1 MIRTI
6 FTISYLLF
14 VALFATLR
22 AQEVWSLQKC
32 IDYAQDNNIKIKQ
45 GVITTEYQQNQLKQ
59 TKFSRLPNL
68 NGSMSQNFYFGRS
81 LLGDNS
87 YADNNSSGS
96 RFGLSTDVPVYQGG
110 RITNNISKLE
120 LDFQASIE
128 DLAKAK
134 SDISVNIASTF
145 LEILYAKD
153 LVKVSEDQLTVT
165 NLQIKQINEKVEAG
179 SLARGSLLEIQAQ
192 SAGEELNLV
201 NAKNQLQLAKLKLTQ
216 LLEIPLKDDFDVE
229 VPTLPEISAEASIV
243 GSDDVYKSALTTRPE
258 IKGADLRLQS
268 SQFQLKIAKGALY
281 PTLSLYASADYS
293 YNNKNQL
300 VNRDP
305 VTGDVISVSN
315 IDFFKQLKSFQSKSV
330 GMQVSIP
337 IFTRFANKIQI
348 DNARLQVL
356 NTELELESTKKLLRS
371 DIETAQTSA
380 IAALNRFNSNQKAVS
395 SMKEAFRYSEEK
407 FGVGLVNAV
416 EYNTA
421 KTKLAKSESDLL
433 QAKYEFIFRTKILD
447 FYRGLPLTL

>member
-6 FTISYLLF
+6 FTITYLLF
-14 VALFATLR
+14 VSLFAVLQ

-32 IDYAQDNNIKIKQ
+32 ITYALDNNIKIKQ

-59 TKFSRLPNL
+59 TKNSRLPNL
-68 NGSMSQNFYFGRS
+68 NGQISQSLSFGRT
-81 LLGDNS
+81 LTFPENTYKDINS
-87 YADNNSSGS
+87 AQTD
-96 RFGLSTDVPVYQGG
+96 FGLSTNVPIFQGFQ
-110 RITNNISKLE
+110 ITNNISKLE
-120 LDFQASIE
+120 LDLQASLE

-134 SDISVNIASTF
+134 SDISVNIASTY
-145 LEILYAKD
+145 LEILFAKD

-165 NLQIKQINEKVEAG
+165 NLQIKQTNEKVEAG

-192 SAGEELNLV
+192 AAGEELNLV
-201 NAKNQLQLAKLKLTQ
+201 NAKNQLQLAKLRLTQ
-216 LLEIPLKDDFDVE
+216 LLELALNDSFDVE

-243 GSDDVYKSALTTRPE
+243 SSVEVYKSALLTRPE
-258 IKGADLRLQS
+258 IKGADLRYQS
-268 SQFQLKIAKGALY
+268 SQYQLKMAKGALY
-281 PTLSLYASADYS
+281 PTVSAYANFYDL
-293 YNNKNQL
+293 YNNQNSTSFSDQIRNNQ
-300 VNRDP
+300 R
-305 VTGDVISVSN
+305 
-315 IDFFKQLKSFQSKSV
+315 KSLGAQ
-330 GMQVSIP
+330 MNIP
-337 IFTRFANKIQI
+337 IFTRFLNKIQI

-356 NTELELESTKKLLRS
+356 NFELELENSKKLLRS
-371 DIETAQTSA
+371 DIETAQTTA

>member
-14 VALFATLR
+14 VALFATLQ

-59 TKFSRLPNL
+59 AKFTRLPNL
-68 NGSMSQNFYFGRS
+68 NGQLSQGFSFGRN
-81 LLGDNS
+81 LTYPENTYKDV
-87 YADNNSSGS
+87 NSSQTD
-96 RFGLSTDVPVYQGG
+96 FGLSTNIPVFQGFY
-110 RITNNISKLE
+110 ITNNISKLE
-120 LDFQASIE
+120 LDLQASIE
-128 DLAKAK
+128 DLSKAK

-145 LEILYAKD
+145 LEILFAKD
-153 LVKVSEDQLTVT
+153 LVKVSEDQLLVT
-165 NLQIKQINEKVEAG
+165 NLQIKQITEKVEAG
-179 SLARGSLLEIQAQ
+179 SLARGSLLEIEAQA
-192 SAGEELNLV
+192 AGEELNLV
-201 NAKNQLQLAKLKLTQ
+201 NAQNQLKIARLRLTQ
-216 LLEIPLKDDFDVE
+216 LLELPSNDDFDVE
-229 VPTLPEISAEASIV
+229 VPALPEISAQASIV
-243 GSDDVYKSALTTRPE
+243 SAGEVYKSAVLTRPE
-258 IKGADLRLQS
+258 IRGADLRYQS
-268 SQFQLKIAKGALY
+268 SQFQLKMAKSALY
-281 PTLSLYASADYS
+281 PTISAYASFNDL
-293 YNNKNQL
+293 YNNQNTNSFSDQIKNNQ
-300 VNRDP
+300 R
-305 VTGDVISVSN
+305 
-315 IDFFKQLKSFQSKSV
+315 KSIGAQ
-330 GMQVSIP
+330 MNIP
-337 IFTRFANKIQI
+337 IFTRFQNKLQI
-348 DNARLQVL
+348 DNSRLQVL
-356 NTELELESTKKLLRS
+356 NTELELENTKKLLRS

>member
-6 FTISYLLF
+6 FTITYLLF
-14 VALFATLR
+14 AMLFASAQ
-22 AQEVWSLQKC
+22 AQEIWSLQKC
-32 IDYAQDNNIKIKQ
+32 IDYALDNNIKIKQ

-68 NGSMSQNFYFGRS
+68 NGQVSQNLSFGRT
-81 LLGDNS
+81 LIFPENTYKDINS
-87 YADNNSSGS
+87 AQTD
-96 RFGLSTDVPVYQGG
+96 FGLGTSVPIFQGFQ
-110 RITNNISKLE
+110 ITNNISKLE
-120 LDFQASIE
+120 LDFQASVE

-145 LEILYAKD
+145 LEILFAKD

-165 NLQIKQINEKVEAG
+165 NLQIKQINEKVDAG

-192 SAGEELNLV
+192 AAGEELNLV
-201 NAKNQLQLAKLKLTQ
+201 NAKNQLQLAKLRLTQ
-216 LLEIPLKDDFDVE
+216 LLELPIIDNFDVE
-229 VPTLPEISAEASIV
+229 VPLLPEISAQASIISS
-243 GSDDVYKSALTTRPE
+243 GEVYKSALLTRPE
-258 IKGADLRLQS
+258 IKGADMRYQS
-268 SQFQLKIAKGALY
+268 SQYQLKMAKGTLY
-281 PTLSLYASADYS
+281 PTVSLYANLSTL
-293 YNNKNQL
+293 YNNQRDISFSEQLRVNQ
-300 VNRDP
+300 RK
-305 VTGDVISVSN
+305 G
-315 IDFFKQLKSFQSKSV
+315 V
-330 GMQVSIP
+330 GAQMNIP
-337 IFTRFANKIQI
+337 IFTRFQNKLQI

-356 NTELELESTKKLLRS
+356 NTELEFESTKKLLRS
-371 DIETAQTSA
+371 DIETAQTNA
-380 IAALNRFNSNQKAVS
+380 IAALNRFTSNQKAVS

>member
-1 MIRTI
+1 M
-6 FTISYLLF
+6 
-14 VALFATLR
+14 
-22 AQEVWSLQKC
+22 
-32 IDYAQDNNIKIKQ
+32 NNI
-45 GVITTEYQQNQLKQ
+45 Y
-59 TKFSRLPNL
+59 
-68 NGSMSQNFYFGRS
+68 
-81 LLGDNS
+81 
-87 YADNNSSGS
+87 
-96 RFGLSTDVPVYQGG
+96 
-110 RITNNISKLE
+110 KLE
-120 LDFQASIE
+120 LDFQASVE

-134 SDISVNIASTF
+134 SDISINIASTF
-145 LEILYAKD
+145 LEILFAKD

-192 SAGEELNLV
+192 AAGEELNLV

-216 LLEIPLKDDFDVE
+216 LLELPLKDDFDVE

-243 GSDDVYKSALTTRPE
+243 GSDEVYKSALTTRPE

-281 PTLSLYASADYS
+281 PTISLYANADYS
-293 YNNKNQL
+293 YNNRNKL
-300 VNRDP
+300 PVLDP
-305 VTGDVISVSN
+305 TGNPVKDPITNEFLYS
-315 IDFFKQLKSFQSKSV
+315 DYPFFKQLKGLQSKSV
-330 GMQVSIP
+330 GMQMNIP

-356 NTELELESTKKLLRS
+356 NTQLEFESTKKLLRS
-371 DIETAQTSA
+371 DIETAQTNA
-380 IAALNRFNSNQKAVS
+380 IASLNRFISNQKAVS

-447 FYRGLPLTL
+447 FYRGLPITL

>member
-14 VALFATLR
+14 VALFASLH
-22 AQEVWSLQKC
+22 AQEIWSLQKC
-32 IDYAQDNNIKIKQ
+32 VDYAIDNNIKIKQ
-45 GVITTEYQQNQLKQ
+45 GVIATEYQKNQLKQ

-68 NGSMSQNFYFGRS
+68 SGQMSQNLNFGRS
-81 LLGDNS
+81 LTYDNT
-87 YADNNSSGS
+87 YKDINSSQTD
-96 RFGLSTDVPVYQGG
+96 FGIGTNVPVFQGF
-110 RITNNISKLE
+110 IISNNISKLE
-120 LDFQASIE
+120 LDLQASIE
-128 DLAKAK
+128 DLSKAK

-145 LEILYAKD
+145 LEILFAKD

-165 NLQIKQINEKVEAG
+165 NLQIKQITEKVDAG
-179 SLARGSLLEIQAQ
+179 SLARGSLLEIEAQA
-192 SAGEELNLV
+192 AGEELNLV
-201 NAKNQLQLAKLKLTQ
+201 NAQNQLKIARLRLTQ
-216 LLEIPLKDDFDVE
+216 LLELPANDDFDVE
-229 VPTLPEISAEASIV
+229 VPALPEISAEASIV
-243 GSDDVYKSALTTRPE
+243 SAGEVYKSAVLTRPE
-258 IKGADLRLQS
+258 IKGADLRYQS
-268 SQFQLKIAKGALY
+268 SQYQLKMAQGALY
-281 PTLSLYASADYS
+281 PTISLYANIYDS
-293 YNNKNQL
+293 YNNKYTD
-300 VNRDP
+300 VNGASIAFSD
-305 VTGDVISVSN
+305 
-315 IDFFKQLKSFQSKSV
+315 QLKNNQRK
-330 GMQVSIP
+330 GIGAQMNIP

-356 NTELELESTKKLLRS
+356 NTELELENTKKLLRS

-395 SMKEAFRYSEEK
+395 SMREAFRYSEEK